1 MKLDS
6 SSVTL
11 VLVGTFSTAAFSIE
25 SLAKTNSIGSDDAR
39 LATYEAFVRGQVC
52 DIRLP
57 WGKFAAIENKLVVEV
72 NEAPYIRAADLA
84 IKCLR
89 DVSSGG
95 VVRQIGINH
104 LAFFEATL
112 EERDVIGRRL
122 LPAENWGGFGA
133 AVAEGF
139 NYGVKDL
146 RHGGLT
152 VAVLRLGKFD
162 DRPGGHTDARVEPGN
177 RGDTTG
183 IVVSIN
189 DHYEMPPNKDGS
201 PVSDRIVTAAL
212 LDYLEVNFDK
222 SVERSIRFVNQIIEG
237 K

>member
-11 VLVGTFSTAAFSIE
+11 VLVGTFPTAAFSIE
-25 SLAKTNSIGSDDAR
+25 SLAKTDSIGSDDAR

-57 WGKFAAIENKLVVEV
+57 WGKFAAVEDKLVVEV
-72 NEAPYIRAADLA
+72 NEAPYVRAVDLA

-89 DVSSGG
+89 DISSGG
-95 VVRQIGINH
+95 VVRQMGINH

-122 LPAENWGGFGA
+122 LPPENWGGFGTE
-133 AVAEGF
+133 VAKGF
-139 NYGVKDL
+139 NYAVKDP

-152 VAVLRLGKFD
+152 IAVLRLGKFD
-162 DRPGGHTDARVEPGN
+162 DRPGGYTDARVEPGN
-177 RGDTTG
+177 RGHTTG

-201 PVSDRIVTAAL
+201 PVSDRAATAAL
-212 LDYLEVNFDK
+212 LDYLEGNFDN

>member
-11 VLVGTFSTAAFSIE
+11 VLVGTFSTADFSIE
-25 SLAKTNSIGSDDAR
+25 SLAKTNSIGADDAR
-39 LATYEAFVRGQVC
+39 LASYEAFVRGQVC

-57 WGKFAAIENKLVVEV
+57 WGKFAVVENKLVVEV
-72 NEAPYIRAADLA
+72 TEAPYIRAADLA

-95 VVRQIGINH
+95 VVRQMGINH
-104 LAFFEATL
+104 LAFFEAAL
-112 EERDVIGRRL
+112 EERDVIGQRL
-122 LPAENWGGFGA
+122 LPPENWGGFGA
-133 AVAEGF
+133 EVAKGF
-139 NYGVKDL
+139 NYGPKDP

-162 DRPGGHTDARVEPGN
+162 DRPGGYTDARVEPAN
-177 RGDTTG
+177 RGNATG

-201 PVSDRIVTAAL
+201 PVSDRVVTAAL
-212 LDYLEVNFDK
+212 LDYLEGNFDN
-222 SVERSIRFVNQIIEG
+222 SVERSIRFVNQIVEG

>member
-11 VLVGTFSTAAFSIE
+11 VLVGSFSPVAFSID
-25 SLAKTNSIGSDDAR
+25 SLAETNSIGADDAR
-39 LATYEAFVRGQVC
+39 LARYEAFVRGQVC

-57 WGKFAAIENKLVVEV
+57 WGKFAAVESKLVVEV

-95 VVRQIGINH
+95 VVRQMGINH
-104 LAFFEATL
+104 QAFFETTL
-112 EERDVIGRRL
+112 EERDVVGRRL
-122 LPAENWGGFGA
+122 VPPENWGGFGVE
-133 AVAEGF
+133 VAEGF
-139 NYGVKDL
+139 NYGVKDP

-162 DRPGGHTDARVEPGN
+162 DRPGGFTDARVEPGN
-177 RGDTTG
+177 RNNTTG

-189 DHYEMPPNKDGS
+189 DHYEMPANKDGN
-201 PVSDRIVTAAL
+201 PVSDRIATGAL
-212 LDYLEVNFDK
+212 LDYLEASFDK
-222 SVERSIRFVNQIIEG
+222 CVERSIRFVNQIIEG